1 MTKTRKQILNEMK
14 AQLEHDVVKL
24 TVVAD
29 YKRFQFESD
38 PKFKGNT
45 EAKKELD
52 ASLFTIERTEHMLS
66 WVKAQIKKCK

>member
-1 MTKTRKQILNEMK
+1 MKTRKQFLNEMK
-14 AQLEHDVVKL
+14 AQLENDVVKM
-24 TVVAD
+24 TIIAD

-52 ASLFTIERTEHMLS
+52 TALFTIERTEQMLV
-66 WVKAQIKKCK
+66 WVKNQLKTTK